1 MTKRTVQDLDV
12 AGRRVL
18 VRVDFNVPLKNGIIT
33 DDSKIRAA
41 LPTLSYLVGHGA
53 KVIVGSHL
61 GRPKGEVVEA
71 LRTAPVAERL
81 AALLDRPVAALRD
94 SIGPEVETA
103 IAGMQDGDVAMLE
116 NLRFYREEEAN
127 DPAFAQALAALAD
140 LYVNDAFGSS
150 HRAHASIVGVP
161 RLLPSAAGC
170 LMQREIE
177 MLGGLLEHPEHPFAA
192 VIGGAKLSSK
202 LGVLKNIVPLVD
214 VLLIGGGMVAT
225 AYRSRGYG
233 VGNSRV
239 EDGLLDYVREL
250 TEQAASRG
258 VRLLL
263 PTDVVVAESL
273 EAGGGVRTVPADA
286 IPEGWVIADIGPAT
300 IAEYSRVLG
309 TCRTVVWSGPMGVF
323 ENPAFA
329 EGTRA
334 IATVLA
340 DLDAVTVV
348 GGGSTVEAVT
358 RMGVA
363 DRMSHVSTGGGA
375 TLEFLSG
382 ETLPGVAALPD
393 R

>member
-1 MTKRTVQDLDV
+1 MMKRTIEDLDV
-12 AGRRVL
+12 AGKRVL
-18 VRVDFNVPLKNGIIT
+18 VRVDFNVPLKNGVIT

-41 LPTLSYLVGHGA
+41 LPTLRYLIEHGA
-53 KVIVGSHL
+53 KVIVATHL

-81 AALLDRPVAALRD
+81 SELLARPVAALKD
-94 SIGPEVETA
+94 CIGSEVEA
-103 IAGMQDGDVAMLE
+103 AVAGMRNGDVAMLE
-116 NLRFYREEEAN
+116 NLRFYRGEEAN
-127 DPAFAQALAALAD
+127 DPAFAKALAAIAD
-140 LYVNDAFGSS
+140 VYVNDAFGSS

-161 RLLPSAAGC
+161 RLLPAAAGC
-170 LMQREIE
+170 LMQRELQ
-177 MLGGLLEHPEHPFAA
+177 MLGGLLERPERPFAA
-192 VIGGAKLSSK
+192 VIGGAKLGSK
-202 LGVLKNIVPLVD
+202 LGVLKNILRLVD

-233 VGNSRV
+233 TGSSRI
-239 EDGLLDYVREL
+239 EEGLLDYVREL

-273 EAGGGVRTVPADA
+273 EGQGGVRTVAADA
-286 IPEGWVIADIGPAT
+286 VPDGWTIADIGPAT

-323 ENPAFA
+323 ENPAFT

-334 IATVLA
+334 IAIAMA

-348 GGGSTVEAVT
+348 GGGSTVEAVS
-358 RMGVA
+358 RFGVA

-382 ETLPGVAALPD
+382 EALPGVAALPD

>member
-1 MTKRTVQDLDV
+1 MMKRTIEDLDV
-12 AGRRVL
+12 AGKRVL
-18 VRVDFNVPLKNGIIT
+18 VRVDFNVPLKNGVIT

-41 LPTLSYLVGHGA
+41 LPTLRYLIEHGA
-53 KVIVGSHL
+53 KVIVATHL

-81 AALLDRPVAALRD
+81 SELLARPVAALRD
-94 SIGPEVETA
+94 CIGPEVEA
-103 IAGMQDGDVAMLE
+103 AVAGMHDGDVAMLE
-116 NLRFYREEEAN
+116 NLRFYRGEEAN
-127 DPAFAQALAALAD
+127 DPAFAKALAAIAD
-140 LYVNDAFGSS
+140 VYVNDAFGSS

-161 RLLPSAAGC
+161 RLLPAAAGC
-170 LMQREIE
+170 LMQRELQ
-177 MLGGLLEHPEHPFAA
+177 MLGGLLERPERPFAA
-192 VIGGAKLSSK
+192 VIGGAKLGSK
-202 LGVLKNIVPLVD
+202 LGVLKNILPLVD

-233 VGNSRV
+233 TGSSRI
-239 EDGLLDYVREL
+239 EEGLLDYVREL

-273 EAGGGVRTVPADA
+273 EGQGGVRTVAADA
-286 IPEGWVIADIGPAT
+286 VPDGWTIADIGPAT

-323 ENPAFA
+323 ENPAFT

-334 IATVLA
+334 IAIAMA

-348 GGGSTVEAVT
+348 GGGSTVEAVS
-358 RMGVA
+358 RFGVA

-382 ETLPGVAALPD
+382 EALPGVAALPD

>member
-1 MTKRTVQDLDV
+1 MTKRTVKDLDV

-18 VRVDFNVPLKNGIIT
+18 VRVDFNVPMKNGIIT

-41 LPTLSYLVGHGA
+41 LPTLAYLIGHGA

-81 AALLDRPVAALRD
+81 SALLDRPVAALRD
-94 SIGPEVETA
+94 SIGPAVEAA
-103 IAGMQDGDVAMLE
+103 IAEMRDGDVAMLE
-116 NLRFYREEEAN
+116 NLRFYRGEEAN

-150 HRAHASIVGVP
+150 HRAHASIVAVP
-161 RLLPSAAGC
+161 RLLPAAAGR

-177 MLGGLLEHPEHPFAA
+177 MLGGLLEHPERPFAA

-202 LGVLKNIVPLVD
+202 LGVLKNIVPRID

-225 AYRSRGYG
+225 AYSSRGYG
-233 VGNSRV
+233 VGSSRV
-239 EDGLLDYVREL
+239 EEGLLDYVREL
-250 TEQAASRG
+250 TDQAASRG

-263 PTDVVVAESL
+263 PTDVVVAENL
-273 EAGGGVRTVPADA
+273 EGTGGVRTVPADA
-286 IPEGWVIADIGPAT
+286 IPDGWVIADIGPAT
-300 IAEYSRVLG
+300 IAEYSRVLW

-323 ENPAFA
+323 ENPDFA

-334 IATVLA
+334 IATVMA

>member
-1 MTKRTVQDLDV
+1 MTKRTVEDLDV
-12 AGRRVL
+12 AGKRVL
-18 VRVDFNVPLKNGIIT
+18 VRVDFNVPLKNGVIT

-41 LPTLSYLVGHGA
+41 LPTLEYLVDHGA
-53 KVIVGSHL
+53 RVIVASHL
-61 GRPKGEVVEA
+61 GRPKGEVVES

-81 AALLDRPVAALRD
+81 SVLLDRPVAALRD
-94 SIGPEVETA
+94 SIGPEVEA
-103 IAGMQDGDVAMLE
+103 AVAGMRDGDVAMLE
-116 NLRFYREEEAN
+116 NLRFYRGEEAN

-161 RLLPSAAGC
+161 RLLPAAAGR
-170 LMQREIE
+170 LMERELR
-177 MLGGLLEHPEHPFAA
+177 MLGGLLEHPERPFAA

-225 AYRSRGYG
+225 AYSSRGYG
-233 VGNSRV
+233 VGASRV
-239 EDGLLDYVREL
+239 EEALLDYVREL
-250 TEQAASRG
+250 TEQAASQG

-263 PTDVVVAESL
+263 PTDVVVAKSL
-273 EAGGGVRTVPADA
+273 EDTADVRTVPADR
-286 IPEGWVIADIGPAT
+286 IPDGWVIADIGPGT

-309 TCRTVVWSGPMGVF
+309 SCRTVVWSGPMGVF

-329 EGTRA
+329 EGTKA

-358 RMGVA
+358 RFGVA
-363 DRMSHVSTGGGA
+363 DRMAHVSTGGGA

-382 ETLPGVAALPD
+382 EALPGVAAIPD

>member
-1 MTKRTVQDLDV
+1 MMKRTIEDLDV

-18 VRVDFNVPLKNGIIT
+18 VRVDFNVPLKNGAIT
-33 DDSKIRAA
+33 DNTKITAA
-41 LPTLSYLVGHGA
+41 LPTLRYLIEHGA
-53 KVIVGSHL
+53 KVIVATHL
-61 GRPKGEVVEA
+61 GRPKGEVVES
-71 LRTAPVAERL
+71 LRTAPVAARL
-81 AALLDRPVAALRD
+81 SELLARPVAALRD
-94 SIGPEVETA
+94 CIGSEVGAAVAE
-103 IAGMQDGDVAMLE
+103 MRDGDVAMLE
-116 NLRFYREEEAN
+116 NLRFYPGEEAN
-127 DPAFAQALAALAD
+127 DPDFAKALAAVAD
-140 LYVNDAFGSS
+140 VYVNDAFGSS

-161 RLLPSAAGC
+161 RLLPAAAGR

-177 MLGGLLEHPEHPFAA
+177 VLDGLLEHPRHPFAA

-225 AYRSRGYG
+225 AFKSRGYG
-233 VGNSRV
+233 VGSSRI
-239 EDGLLDYVREL
+239 EEGLLDYVREL
-250 TEQAASRG
+250 TEQAAAG
-258 VRLLL
+258 NVRLIL
-263 PTDVVVAESL
+263 PSDVVVAESL
-273 EAGGGVRTVPADA
+273 DGQGAVRTVPADA
-286 IPEGWVIADIGPAT
+286 IPDGWVIADIGPAT
-300 IAEYSRVLG
+300 IAEYSRLLG

-334 IATVLA
+334 IATSMA

-358 RMGVA
+358 RFGVA

-382 ETLPGVAALPD
+382 EALPGVAALPD

>member
-12 AGRRVL
+12 AGKRVL
-18 VRVDFNVPLKNGIIT
+18 VRVDFNVSLKDGIIT

-41 LPTLSYLVGHGA
+41 LPTLRYLIRHGA
-53 KVIVGSHL
+53 KVIVASHL
-61 GRPKGEVVEA
+61 GRPKGEVVET

-81 AALLDRPVAALRD
+81 SALLDRPVAALRD
-94 SIGPEVETA
+94 SIGPEVEAA
-103 IAGMQDGDVAMLE
+103 IAGMGSGDVAMLE
-116 NLRFYREEEAN
+116 NLRFYRGEEAN
-127 DPAFAQALAALAD
+127 DPGFAQALAALAD

-161 RLLPSAAGC
+161 RLLPAAAGC

-177 MLGGLLEHPEHPFAA
+177 TLGGLLEHPERPFAA

-225 AYRSRGYG
+225 AYSSRGYG
-233 VGNSRV
+233 VGSSRV
-239 EDGLLDYVREL
+239 EEGLLDYVREL
-250 TEQAASRG
+250 AEQAASRG

-273 EAGGGVRTVPADA
+273 EGGAVRTVAADA
-286 IPEGWVIADIGPAT
+286 VPEGWVIADIGPAT
-300 IAEYSRVLG
+300 IAEYTRVLA
-309 TCRTVVWSGPMGVF
+309 TCRTVIWSGPMGVF

-334 IATVLA
+334 IATALA

-358 RMGVA
+358 RFGVA
-363 DRMSHVSTGGGA
+363 DRMTHVSTGGGA

>member
-1 MTKRTVQDLDV
+1 MTKRTVEDLDV
-12 AGRRVL
+12 AGRRVF
-18 VRVDFNVPLKNGIIT
+18 VRVDFNVPQKNGIIT
-33 DDSKIRAA
+33 DDSKIRAT
-41 LPTLSYLVGHGA
+41 LPTLKYLVEHGA
-53 KVIVGSHL
+53 KVVVGTHF
-61 GRPKGEVVEA
+61 GRPKGQVVEE
-71 LRTAPVAERL
+71 LRTAPVATRL
-81 AALLDRPVAALRD
+81 AELLGRPVTALRD
-94 SIGPEVETA
+94 CIGPEVERA
-103 IAGMQDGDVAMLE
+103 IAALGNGDVAMLE
-116 NLRFYREEEAN
+116 NLRFYPGEQAN
-127 DPAFAQALAALAD
+127 DPGFARALAALAD

-161 RLLPSAAGC
+161 ALLPAAAGF
-170 LMQREIE
+170 LMQREVE
-177 MLGGLLEHPEHPFAA
+177 MLGGIIEHPEHPFAA

-202 LGVLKNIVPLVD
+202 LGVLKNILPLVD

-225 AYRSRGYG
+225 AYSSRGYG
-233 VGNSRV
+233 VGTSRV
-239 EDGLLDYVREL
+239 EEGLVDYARDL
-250 TEQAASRG
+250 ADDASRRG

-273 EAGGGVRTVPADA
+273 EGDGAVRTVQADA
-286 IPEGWVIADIGPAT
+286 IPGGWVIADIGPAT
-300 IAEYSRVLG
+300 VAEFSRALKA
-309 TCRTVVWSGPMGVF
+309 CRTVVWSGPMGVF

-334 IATVLA
+334 IATA
-340 DLDAVTVV
+340 MGGLDAVTVV

-358 RMGVA
+358 KFGVA

>member
-1 MTKRTVQDLDV
+1 MTKRTVEDLDV
-12 AGRRVL
+12 AGKRVF
-18 VRVDFNVPLKNGIIT
+18 VRVDFNAPMKNGIIT

-41 LPTLSYLVGHGA
+41 LPTLRYLIDHGA
-53 KVIVGSHL
+53 KVLVASHL
-61 GRPKGEVVEA
+61 GRPKGEVVET
-71 LRTAPVAERL
+71 LRTTPVAERL
-81 AALLDRPVAALRD
+81 SALLGRPVRALRD
-94 SIGPEVETA
+94 SIGSDVVTA
-103 IAGMQDGDVAMLE
+103 IAGMGDGDVAMLE
-116 NLRFYREEEAN
+116 NLRFYPGEEGN

-161 RLLPSAAGC
+161 RLLPAAAGR
-170 LMQREIE
+170 LMQREME

-202 LGVLKNIVPLVD
+202 LGVLKNLLPLVD

-225 AYRSRGYG
+225 AYRSRGYD
-233 VGNSRV
+233 VGSSRV

-250 TEQAASRG
+250 TEQAASSN

-263 PTDVVVAESL
+263 PTDVVVAKSL
-273 EAGGGVRTVPADA
+273 EGDGDVRVASADA
-286 IPEGWVIADIGPAT
+286 IPDGWVIADIGPAT
-300 IAEYSRVLG
+300 IEEYSHVLRE
-309 TCRTVVWSGPMGVF
+309 CRAVVWSGPMGVF
-323 ENPAFA
+323 ENQAFA

-334 IATVLA
+334 VAMVMA
-340 DLDAVTVV
+340 DLDAVTIV

-358 RMGVA
+358 KLGVA
-363 DRMSHVSTGGGA
+363 DRMVHVSTGGGA

>member
-1 MTKRTVQDLDV
+1 MTKRTVEDLDV
-12 AGRRVL
+12 TGKRVF
-18 VRVDFNVPLKNGIIT
+18 VRVDFNAPMKNGIIT

-41 LPTLSYLVGHGA
+41 LPTLRYLVEHGA
-53 KVIVGSHL
+53 KVLVASHL
-61 GRPKGEVVEA
+61 GRPKGEVVET

-81 AALLDRPVAALRD
+81 SVLLGRPVIALRD
-94 SIGPEVETA
+94 SIGADVVTA
-103 IAGMQDGDVAMLE
+103 IAGMEDGDVAMLE
-116 NLRFYREEEAN
+116 NLRFYPGEEGN
-127 DPAFAQALAALAD
+127 DPAFAQALADLAD

-161 RLLPSAAGC
+161 RLLPAAAGR
-170 LMQREIE
+170 LMQREME
-177 MLGGLLEHPEHPFAA
+177 MLGGLIEHPEHPFAA

-202 LGVLKNIVPLVD
+202 LGVLKTLLPLVD

-225 AYRSRGYG
+225 AYRSRGFG
-233 VGNSRV
+233 VGGSRV
-239 EDGLLDYVREL
+239 EEGLLDYVREL
-250 TEQAASRG
+250 TEQAASRN

-263 PTDVVVAESL
+263 PTDVVVTKSL
-273 EAGGGVRTVPADA
+273 EETGDVRTVPADA
-286 IPEGWVIADIGPAT
+286 IPDGWVIADIGPAT

-309 TCRTVVWSGPMGVF
+309 RCRTVVWSGPMGVF

-334 IATVLA
+334 IATVMA

-358 RMGVA
+358 KFGVA
-363 DRMSHVSTGGGA
+363 DRMVHVSTGGGA

>member
-1 MTKRTVQDLDV
+1 MTKRTVEDLDV

-18 VRVDFNVPLKNGIIT
+18 VRVDFNVPMKDGTIT
-33 DDSKIRAA
+33 DDSKMRAA
-41 LPTLSYLVGHGA
+41 LPTLRYLVEHQA
-53 KVIVGSHL
+53 KVIVATHL
-61 GRPKGEVVEA
+61 GRPKGEVVES

-81 AALLDRPVAALRD
+81 SGLLGRPVTSLRE
-94 SIGPEVETA
+94 SVGPEVEA
-103 IAGMQDGDVAMLE
+103 AVDRMHDGDVAMLE
-116 NLRFYREEEAN
+116 NLRFHRGEEAN
-127 DPAFAQALAALAD
+127 EPAYAQALAALAD

-150 HRAHASIVGVP
+150 HRAHASIVGVA
-161 RLLPSAAGC
+161 RLLPPAAGL
-170 LMQREIE
+170 LMERELG
-177 MLGGLLEHPEHPFAA
+177 MLGGLLEDPERPFAA

-202 LGVLKNIVPLVD
+202 LGVLKNILPRVD

-225 AYRSRGYG
+225 AYASRGYG
-233 VGNSRV
+233 VGASRV

-250 TEQAASRG
+250 TGEAASRG
-258 VRLLL
+258 VRLFL
-263 PTDVVVAESL
+263 PKDVVVTDNL
-273 EAGGGVRTVPADA
+273 EGGDVRTVPADA
-286 IPEGWVIADIGPAT
+286 IPDGWVIADIGPAT
-300 IAEYSRVLG
+300 VAEYTRILG

-323 ENPAFA
+323 ERPNFA

-334 IATVLA
+334 VAAALA

-358 RMGVA
+358 RFGAA

-382 ETLPGVAALPD
+382 DVLPGVAALPD

>member
-1 MTKRTVQDLDV
+1 MTKRTVEDLDV
-12 AGRRVL
+12 TGKRVF
-18 VRVDFNVPLKNGIIT
+18 VRVDFNAPMKNGIIT

-41 LPTLSYLVGHGA
+41 LPTLRYLVEHGA
-53 KVIVGSHL
+53 KVLVASHL
-61 GRPKGEVVEA
+61 GRPKGKVVEEF
-71 LRTAPVAERL
+71 RTAPVAERL
-81 AALLDRPVAALRD
+81 SVLLGRPVIALRD
-94 SIGPEVETA
+94 SIGADVVTA
-103 IAGMQDGDVAMLE
+103 VAGMKDGDVAMLE
-116 NLRFYREEEAN
+116 NLRFYPGEEGN

-150 HRAHASIVGVP
+150 HRAHASIVGVT
-161 RLLPSAAGC
+161 RLLPAAAGR
-170 LMQREIE
+170 LMQREME
-177 MLGGLLEHPEHPFAA
+177 MLGGLIEHPEHPFAA

-202 LGVLKNIVPLVD
+202 LGVLKTLLPLVD

-225 AYRSRGYG
+225 AYRSRGFG
-233 VGNSRV
+233 AGGSRV
-239 EDGLLDYVREL
+239 EEGLLDYVREL
-250 TEQAASRG
+250 TEQAASRN

-263 PTDVVVAESL
+263 PTDVVVAKSL
-273 EAGGGVRTVPADA
+273 EDTGDVRTVPADA
-286 IPEGWVIADIGPAT
+286 IPDGWVIADIGPAT
-300 IAEYSRVLG
+300 IAEYSRVLER
-309 TCRTVVWSGPMGVF
+309 CRTVVWSGPMGVF

-334 IATVLA
+334 IATVMA

-358 RMGVA
+358 KFGVA
-363 DRMSHVSTGGGA
+363 DRMVHVSTGGGA

>member
-1 MTKRTVQDLDV
+1 MTKRTVEDLDV

-18 VRVDFNVPLKNGIIT
+18 VRVDFNVPQKNGVIT

-53 KVIVGSHL
+53 KVIVASHL
-61 GRPKGEVVEA
+61 GRPKGRIVEEY
-71 LRTAPVAERL
+71 RTAPVAERL
-81 AALLDRPVAALRD
+81 SALLDRPVAALRD
-94 SIGPEVETA
+94 CIGPEVEAA
-103 IAGMQDGDVAMLE
+103 IAGVRDGDVVMLE
-116 NLRFYREEEAN
+116 NLRFHPEEEAN
-127 DPAFAQALAALAD
+127 DPAFAEALAALAD

-161 RLLPSAAGC
+161 ALLPAAAGC

-202 LGVLKNIVPLVD
+202 LGVLKTIVPLVD

-225 AYRSRGYG
+225 AFRSRGYG
-233 VGNSRV
+233 TGSSRV
-239 EDGLLDYVREL
+239 EEGLLDYVREL
-250 TEQAASRG
+250 TEQATARN

-273 EAGGGVRTVPADA
+273 DGQGVVRTVPADA
-286 IPEGWVIADIGPAT
+286 IPDGWVIADIGPAT
-300 IAEYSRVLG
+300 IAEYSRVLR

-323 ENPAFA
+323 ETPAFA

-340 DLDAVTVV
+340 DIDAVTVV
-348 GGGSTVEAVT
+348 GGGSTVEAVN
-358 RMGVA
+358 RFGVA
-363 DRMSHVSTGGGA
+363 DRISHVSTGGGA

>member
-1 MTKRTVQDLDV
+1 MTKRTVEDLDV
-12 AGRRVL
+12 AGKRVF
-18 VRVDFNVPLKNGIIT
+18 VRVDFNAPMKHGVIT

-41 LPTLSYLVGHGA
+41 LPTLRYLIDRGA
-53 KVIVGSHL
+53 KVIVATHL
-61 GRPKGEVVEA
+61 GRPKGKVVEE

-81 AALLDRPVAALRD
+81 AALLDRPVMALRD
-94 SIGPEVETA
+94 SIGADVVTA
-103 IAGMQDGDVAMLE
+103 IAGMEDGDVAMLE
-116 NLRFYREEEAN
+116 NLRFYPGEEGN
-127 DPAFAQALAALAD
+127 DPAFAQALADLAD

-161 RLLPSAAGC
+161 RLLPAAAGR

-177 MLGGLLEHPEHPFAA
+177 MLGGLMEHPEHPFAA

-202 LGVLKNIVPLVD
+202 LGVLKTLLPLVD

-225 AYRSRGYG
+225 AYRSRGLG
-233 VGNSRV
+233 AGGSRV
-239 EDGLLDYVREL
+239 EEGLLDYVREL
-250 TEQAASRG
+250 TEQAAARG

-263 PTDVVVAESL
+263 PTDVVVAKSL
-273 EAGGGVRTVPADA
+273 EETGDVRTVPADV
-286 IPEGWVIADIGPAT
+286 IPDGWVIADIGPAT

-309 TCRTVVWSGPMGVF
+309 RCRTVVWSGPMGVF
-323 ENPAFA
+323 ESPAFA

-334 IATVLA
+334 IATVMA

-358 RMGVA
+358 KFGVA
-363 DRMSHVSTGGGA
+363 DRMGHVSTGGGA